1 MEDFPILLG
10 VSPKG
15 RKKRIITNLE
25 NDLMGNTDGETY
37 HNNLSGDNP
46 RKKSELVGF
55 NEQS

>member
-1 MEDFPILLG
+1 
-10 VSPKG
+10 
-15 RKKRIITNLE
+15 
-25 NDLMGNTDGETY
+25 MGNKSSDGETY